1 MNKLILITLLATSVF
16 LAKADWDYTEAK
28 GRPLVIG
35 HRGYAGQF
43 PENTLE
49 SFNAA
54 W

>member
-1 MNKLILITLLATSVF
+1 MNKIILIALLASSIM
-16 LAKADWDYTEAK
+16 LAKAEWDYTIAK
-28 GRPLVIG
+28 NRPLVIG